1 MAWEYSDKTKK
12 LFMDA
17 LSKKETTHIGEIKD
31 PDGEGFN
38 GSIVCGD
45 AIKFA
50 FKVKKDLK
58 NPENDLIT
66 EAKYLT
72 FGCTSAIAASEAL
85 CIIIENNYTPIKALK
100 ITKND
105 IVNFLEGLPTEKIH
119 CSIMG
124 VEALMDAIS
133 NWAKKRNVDLKKY
146 GFLGST
152 NDKKEAEDNKIVC
165 NCLGHT
171 KKYIKDQIKDLGL
184 KTVDDVINTIKT
196 GSVCGS
202 CINSEG
208 GIRDILAEV
217 HGLDLEKPKN
227 KEFSPYQVMKQI
239 EKVVKEDIAP
249 SLAKDGGGIEIL
261 NIDGYNLYFS
271 LTGVCKSC
279 AGAANTVKYVVEN
292 KLKEKVSPKIN
303 VFQQ

>member
-45 AIKFA
+45 AIKFT
-50 FKVKKDLK
+50 FKVKMDLK

-85 CIIIENNYTPIKALK
+85 CLIIENNYTPIKALK

-105 IVNFLEGLPTEKIH
+105 IVDFLEGLPTEKIH

-133 NWAKKRNVDLKKY
+133 NWAKKRNVDLSKY
-146 GFLGST
+146 GFTKS
-152 NDKKEAEDNKIVC
+152 KHEKEESEDNRIVC
-165 NCLGHT
+165 KCLGHT
-171 KKYIKDQIKDLGL
+171 KKYIKDQINDLGL
-184 KTVDDVINTIKT
+184 KTVDDVINTLKT

-202 CINSEG
+202 CISSEG
-208 GIRDILAEV
+208 GIKDILDEV
-217 HGLDLEKPKN
+217 NGIVSN
-227 KEFSPYQVMKQI
+227 KTEDKELSPYQVMKQI
-239 EKVVKEDIAP
+239 EKIVKDEIAP
-249 SLAKDGGGIEIL
+249 SLEKDGGNIEIV
-261 NIDGYNLYFS
+261 NIDGYNLYFKLRGACS
-271 LTGVCKSC
+271 SC
-279 AGAANTVKYVVEN
+279 AGASNTIKYVIEN
-292 KLKEKVSPKIN
+292 KLKEKVSPKVQ
-303 VFQQ
+303 VFRE